1 MKRPK
6 QVHEHCPMISPLIR
20 KDVEEKINFA
30 GPRDPIQAP
39 TSIKLNPKKPITN
52 AIPKTQ
58 RQTHTYY
65 T

>member
-1 MKRPK
+1 
-6 QVHEHCPMISPLIR
+6 MISPLIR